1 MAEQENTETQETTEP
16 QGDPADL
23 GDAGKRA
30 LDAERKRAKAA
41 ERERDQLAT
50 RLKEFDDRD
59 KTEQQKAADRADA
72 AEKRAA
78 DLEMRLLRSEVAA
91 AKGLTPGQ
99 ARRLQ
104 GETQRELE
112 KDADDLLEEFGAK
125 NRGPGSADGGPRTT
139 SKPTDMNDL
148 LRQMA
153 GRG

>member
-1 MAEQENTETQETTEP
+1 MPEEESTETQETVE
-16 QGDPADL
+16 QGDPDL

-41 ERERDQLAT
+41 EKERDALTA
-50 RLKEFDDRD
+50 RLKEVDDRD
-59 KTEQQKAADRADA
+59 KTEQQKAADRLQDAEERADK
-72 AEKRAA
+72 AEKK
-78 DLEMRLLRSEVAA
+78 LLRAEVAA

-112 KDADDLLEEFGAK
+112 KDADDLLEEFGTN
-125 NRGPGSADGGPRTT
+125 NRGPGSADGGPRTP
-139 SKPTDMNDL
+139 SKTTDMNDL

>member
-1 MAEQENTETQETTEP
+1 MPEEESTETQETTEQ
-16 QGDPADL
+16 QGDPDL

-41 ERERDQLAT
+41 EKERDALTA
-50 RLKEFDDRD
+50 RLKEVDDRD
-59 KTEQQKAADRADA
+59 KTEQQKASDRADA

-112 KDADDLLEEFGAK
+112 KDADDLLEEFGTN
-125 NRGPGSADGGPRTT
+125 NRGPGSADGGPRTP
-139 SKPTDMNDL
+139 SKTTDMNDL